1 MSYSVIFITASNAAE
16 AGNIAASLV
25 KEELAACANVVGGV
39 SSTYWWKGNIET
51 ADEVLVIAKSKT
63 ALVEKIIS
71 HKPEKFLC
79 LDRAFEGNDQLKTN
93 TVLQMRD
100 AGVDFKTI

>member
-25 KEELAACANVVGGV
+25 KEKLAACANVVGGV

-63 ALVEKIIS
+63 ALVEKIIERVRQLHS
-71 HKPEKFLC
+71 YEVPEIIALPI
-79 LDRAFEGNDQLKTN
+79 ESGNKAYLQWIEES
-93 TVLQMRD
+93 VL
-100 AGVDFKTI
+100 

>member
-16 AGNIAASLV
+16 AGNIASSLV
-25 KEELAACANVVGGV
+25 KEKLAACANVVGGV

-63 ALVEKIIS
+63 ALVEKIIERVRQLHS
-71 HKPEKFLC
+71 YEVPEIIALPI
-79 LDRAFEGNDQLKTN
+79 ESGNKAYLQWIEES
-93 TVLQMRD
+93 VL
-100 AGVDFKTI
+100 

>member
-16 AGNIAASLV
+16 AGNIASSLV
-25 KEELAACANVVGGV
+25 KEKLAACANVAGGV

-63 ALVEKIIS
+63 ALVEKIIERVRQLHS
-71 HKPEKFLC
+71 YEVPEIIALPI
-79 LDRAFEGNDQLKTN
+79 ESGNKAYLQWIEES
-93 TVLQMRD
+93 VL
-100 AGVDFKTI
+100 